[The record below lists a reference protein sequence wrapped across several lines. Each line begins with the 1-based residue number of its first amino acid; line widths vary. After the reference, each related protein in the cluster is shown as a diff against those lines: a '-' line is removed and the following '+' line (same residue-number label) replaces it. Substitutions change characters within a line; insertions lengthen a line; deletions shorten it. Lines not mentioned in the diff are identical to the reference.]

1 MAALVPGGAMGLR
14 FAADFRSLLW
24 VAIAAALVGLQIARP
39 ELAPYLFWLS
49 CYFAL
54 ACGVMA
60 HNHNHCPT
68 FKGKSANETFGIILS
83 VFYGYPTFAWIPT
96 HNLNH
101 HKYVNK
107 AGDATITWRYSK
119 KHTFWVA
126 LIYPFVSGYYQ
137 SGPTKEFI
145 DKAREK
151 NRKLYRRIMT
161 QYFGWIGAHAALLG
175 TSIALNGFKLGFQTW
190 ALCCLIPALFALWTI
205 MLFNYEQHVNTDP
218 WSEHNHSRSFSSPT
232 LNFLLFNNGYHAAH
246 HEYPGVHWT
255 KLKELHEKMAP
266 EIDSRLIESSVWWY
280 WFRQYALAWII
291 PSLGTVQVGRA
302 PFDPPEGSSLDL
314 KSGNVDA
321 EEMGT
326 NAAMVRQ

>member
-1 MAALVPGGAMGLR
+1 MGLR
-14 FAADFRSLLW
+14 FAADYRSLLW
-24 VAIAAALVGLQIARP
+24 VAMAAALVGLQIARP
-39 ELAPYLFWLS
+39 ELAPYLFWVS
-49 CYFAL
+49 AYFAL

-68 FKGKSANETFGIILS
+68 FKSKQANETFGIILS

-101 HKYVNK
+101 HKFVNK

-119 KHTFWVA
+119 KHSFWVA
-126 LIYPFVSGYYQ
+126 LIYPFVSSYYQ
-137 SGPTKEFI
+137 SAPTKEFI

-151 NRKLYRRIMT
+151 NPKLYRRILI
-161 QYFGWIGAHAALLG
+161 QYFTWIGAHAALLS
-175 TSIALNGFKLGFQTW
+175 TSIWLHGLKLGFQTW

-205 MLFNYEQHVNTDP
+205 MLFNYEQHVNADP

-255 KLKELHEKMAP
+255 KLKELHHEMAP
-266 EIDSRLIESSVWWY
+266 QIDARLIESSVWWY
-280 WFRQYALAWII
+280 WFRQYALAWWI
-291 PSLGTVQVGRA
+291 PSLSTVQVGRA
-302 PFDPPEGSSLDL
+302 PFNPPEGSSLDL